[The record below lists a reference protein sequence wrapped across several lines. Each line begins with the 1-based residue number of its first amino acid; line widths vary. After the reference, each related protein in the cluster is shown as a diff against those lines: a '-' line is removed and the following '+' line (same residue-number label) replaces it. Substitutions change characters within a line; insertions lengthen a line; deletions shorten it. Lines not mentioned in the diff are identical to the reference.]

1 MNDFQRK
8 IEKVCDEIKELLIKK
23 NQAYGNSALQ
33 PLRIFSQ
40 ADAGEQIKVRIDD
53 KISRIK
59 NQTGKDDEDAIL
71 DLIGYLILY
80 KVLKEDNEN
89 V

>member
-1 MNDFQRK
+1 MNDFQKK
-8 IEKVCDEIKELLIKK
+8 IEKVCDDIKELLIRK
-23 NQAYGNSALQ
+23 NQAYGNSALE

-40 ADAGEQIKVRIDD
+40 ADASEQIKVRIDD

-59 NQTGKDDEDAIL
+59 NQVGRDDEDAIL

-80 KVLKEDNEN
+80 KILKGDGENE
-89 V
+89 